1 MMELKSLSTEF
12 SSFLLL
18 LPYLSLFVVKDVMLE
33 NSNLASSFASDVV
46 PLPFKNGVKMDVD
59 PKEDHMTSSTGLH
72 LIQLERTDEAAMTE
86 ASLSYSIA
94 SSQVET
100 EQGPMSEAEAGL
112 S

>member
-18 LPYLSLFVVKDVMLE
+18 LPYLSLFVVKDVTLE

-59 PKEDHMTSSTGLH
+59 PKEDHMTSSTG
-72 LIQLERTDEAAMTE
+72 IQLERTDEAAMTE